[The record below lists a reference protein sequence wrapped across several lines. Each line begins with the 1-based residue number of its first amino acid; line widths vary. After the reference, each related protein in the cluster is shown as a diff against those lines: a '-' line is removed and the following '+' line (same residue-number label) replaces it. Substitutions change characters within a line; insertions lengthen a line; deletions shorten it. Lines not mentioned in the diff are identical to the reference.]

1 MVKQVNL
8 FLIWLIRINREA
20 NFDLSQVKPKD
31 QRITVFYVTGSN
43 LYLKGFDVI
52 GTQVTITG
60 HTQSECFRIVKGAN
74 NNKFE
79 DLRTHDGMAIGFY
92 LLGGSNNHIL
102 NCDAYNNYDSVS
114 EGGKGAM
121 LMVLAVTLTHLQL
134 AKAKA
139 REMCSKDV
147 AHGTIVMMVS
157 I

>member
-1 MVKQVNL
+1 M
-8 FLIWLIRINREA
+8 
-20 NFDLSQVKPKD
+20 
-31 QRITVFYVTGSN
+31 
-43 LYLKGFDVI
+43 
-52 GTQVTITG
+52 
-60 HTQSECFRIVKGAN
+60 
-74 NNKFE
+74 
-79 DLRTHDGMAIGFY
+79 
-92 LLGGSNNHIL
+92 

-139 REMCSKDV
+139 REMCLKDV